1 MAQEVFLSSK
11 GWSAPGCVSGQGHSV
26 VSAWRVLNCFI
37 IHLIAFVKG
46 LMYFFIVGL
55 HYK

>member
-1 MAQEVFLSSK
+1 MAQEVSLSSK